1 MSENEQAPTLFANK
15 PQSSPESAQDP
26 IRIMIEIA
34 ENQNLSE
41 EDKRALILHSQNRFK
56 NRRHM
61 AYISLITIVI
71 TVAVLLIAAFID
83 GLVLCDGSS
92 QCEGI
97 LAAIEKNQTLLAWLE
112 GFLTSIVA
120 AYYGVTAWKPSS

>member
-1 MSENEQAPTLFANK
+1 MSENEQTPSLFPNNSK
-15 PQSSPESAQDP
+15 SSPESAQDP
-26 IRIMIEIA
+26 IRVMIEIA
-34 ENQNLSE
+34 ENKNLSD
-41 EDKRALILHSQNRFK
+41 EDKRALIIHSQNRFK
-56 NRRHM
+56 NRRKM
-61 AYISLITIVI
+61 AYISLITIVM
-71 TVAVLLIAAFID
+71 TVALLLIAAFID

-120 AYYGVTAWKPSS
+120 AYYGVAAWKPSS